1 MNRKLLWV
9 FALFSPLVYA
19 NEPETTLVKVGDPVP
34 AFSISTIDGNE
45 ISPEKLRGKVILLNF
60 FATWC
65 GPCLAELPHLES
77 EVWQKFK
84 DRGFSLTVIGREHS
98 SDEITKFRAEKKL
111 TMPFAADPKRE
122 VYSKFATQYIPR
134 NVVIG
139 SDGKVKFESTG
150 YNASEFAQMIKVIE
164 SELALV
170 K

>member
-1 MNRKLLWV
+1 MNRKIHWV

-77 EVWQKFK
+77 EVWAPNQKK
-84 DRGFSLTVIGREHS
+84 GFVVLAIGREH
-98 SDEITKFRAEKKL
+98 T
-111 TMPFAADPKRE
+111 
-122 VYSKFATQYIPR
+122 
-134 NVVIG
+134 
-139 SDGKVKFESTG
+139 
-150 YNASEFAQMIKVIE
+150 SE
-164 SELALV
+164 ELAEFLR
-170 K
+170 